1 MLRFFKGDFSST
13 LFKKIGI
20 KCAKAHLIKKKVLLL
35 SSLSAFHLLSVL
47 ASEMNMRRAAERL
60 FVSQPAL
67 SQRLQTIESE
77 WGIKLF
83 NRSPKGLSLTPAGEL
98 VIGFVNEVLIKEE
111 KVKESIDAMNS
122 EVYGTLKIAVA
133 SIVGQNWLPQ
143 VLKKFVQR
151 YPHAKIS
158 LITGW
163 SSEILKS
170 LYEDQVHVGII
181 RGTPD
186 WKGKKVHLFED
197 ALYLVDTEISSPE
210 QVLETDRPFIQFKSD
225 SNYYQEIQDWWH
237 RQFQTVP
244 KRTIVVDQIET
255 CKQMAFNGIGYA
267 ILPAITLHGGERDI
281 FKIPLL
287 DEQGQPLKRD
297 TWLLGYESA
306 FQLKQVQAFV
316 NIVKEHIR
324 DEEQH

>member
-1 MLRFFKGDFSST
+1 MVFSE
-13 LFKKIGI
+13 FQ
-20 KCAKAHLIKKKVLLL
+20 LI
-35 SSLSAFHLLSVL
+35 SVL
-47 ASEMNMRRAAERL
+47 AQEMNMRKAAERL

-67 SQRLQTIESE
+67 SQRLQTIEKD
-77 WGIKLF
+77 WGSKLF
-83 NRSPKGLSLTPAGEL
+83 LRSQKGLSLTSAGEL
-98 VIGFVNEVLIKEE
+98 VVKFAREMLEKEE
-111 KVKESIDAMNS
+111 KVREEIESMES
-122 EVYGTLKIAVA
+122 EVHGTLKIACA

-143 VLKKFVQR
+143 ILKRYLQR

-170 LYEDQVHVGII
+170 LYDGQVHIGII

-186 WKGKKVHLFED
+186 WKGVKKHLFKD
-197 ALYLVDTEISSPE
+197 MLYLVDTEMSKME
-210 QVLETDRPFIQFKSD
+210 QVLGTDRPFIQFKSD

-267 ILPAITLHGGERDI
+267 ILPAITLNDKDENY
-281 FKIPLL
+281 FKLPLM
-287 DEQGQPLKRD
+287 DEHNDPIKRD
-297 TWLLGYESA
+297 TWLVGYDSA
-306 FQLKQVQAFV
+306 FELKQVQAFSELLDEFLL
-316 NIVKEHIR
+316 EHSANG
-324 DEEQH
+324 HS

>member
-1 MLRFFKGDFSST
+1 MST
-13 LFKKIGI
+13 L
-20 KCAKAHLIKKKVLLL
+20 
-35 SSLSAFHLLSVL
+35 SEFHLLSVL
-47 ASEMNMRRAAERL
+47 ASEMNMRKAAERL

-67 SQRLQTIESE
+67 SQRLQNIEKE
-77 WGIKLF
+77 WGTRLF
-83 NRSPKGLSLTPAGEL
+83 IRSQKGLSLTPAGEL
-98 VIGFVNEVLIKEE
+98 VIRFVNEVLDKEE
-111 KVKESIDAMNS
+111 KVKESINALNS
-122 EVYGTLKIAVA
+122 EVHGTLKIAVA

-143 VLKKFVQR
+143 VLKKFINR

-158 LITGW
+158 LVTGW

-170 LYEDQVHVGII
+170 LYEDQVHIGII

-186 WKGKKVHLFED
+186 WKGVKIHLFQD
-197 ALYLVDTEISSPE
+197 SLYLVDKEITKPE

-237 RQFQTVP
+237 RQFQTAP
-244 KRTIVVDQIET
+244 KRTVVVDQIET

-267 ILPAITLHGGERDI
+267 ILPAITLNEVKQDI
-281 FKIPLL
+281 FKIPLMN
-287 DEQGQPLKRD
+287 ENHEPVKRD

-316 NIVKEHIR
+316 ELIKEHIN
-324 DEEQH
+324 DESE